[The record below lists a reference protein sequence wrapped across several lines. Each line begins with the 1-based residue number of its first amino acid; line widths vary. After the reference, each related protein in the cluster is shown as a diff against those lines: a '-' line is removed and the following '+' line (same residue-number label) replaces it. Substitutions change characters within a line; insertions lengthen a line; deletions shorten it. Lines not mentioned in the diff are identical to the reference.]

1 MGGLLAAHLPPLA
14 ESLFSLLAISSLLL
28 AFVMLGS
35 RWLNEYLIAFA
46 LESWLIAILSA
57 AVAYYG
63 GYPELYGIAALT
75 ALVRGMVLP
84 YLLLRIIRR
93 LKVDRELHERLA
105 PSSSLVVGA
114 LLVVF
119 AFVVATHLGAS
130 LGLAGTVAVLALTV
144 MLSMKLIGFLML
156 VVRSEVISQIL
167 AILVLESG
175 IFLGSQILVPGMPLL
190 IELVILFDLVIVV
203 ACFGMLV
210 RYLVVH
216 AGTSST
222 RQLRSLTG

>member
-1 MGGLLAAHLPPLA
+1 MLAAHLPPLA
-14 ESLFSLLAISSLLL
+14 ASLFSLLAITSLLL

-35 RWLNEYLIAFA
+35 RWLYEYMLAFA
-46 LESWLIAILSA
+46 VQSWLIAILSA

-75 ALVRGMVLP
+75 ALFRGLVLP

-93 LKVDRELHERLA
+93 LEIDRELHELLS
-105 PSSSLVVGA
+105 PSASLVVGA

-119 AFVVATHLGAS
+119 AFVVSTHLGAA

-156 VVRSEVISQIL
+156 MVRSEVVSQIL
-167 AILVLESG
+167 AILVLENG
-175 IFLGSQILVPGMPLL
+175 IFLGSQILVPGMPMLL
-190 IELVILFDLVIVV
+190 ELVILFDLLVVV
-203 ACFGMLV
+203 ACFGVLV
-210 RYLVVH
+210 RYLLVH

-222 RQLRSLTG
+222 RELTRLTG